1 MGLLIQKTQQ
11 KPLGDFDLLFKTLL
25 ALAIFGM
32 SACSPTRQL
41 KDNEYLLNK
50 SSIKIDRSE
59 LAAELK
65 PVIKQ
70 KPNRKILGVFRFH
83 LGVYTLANTGKTT
96 KFKDWVRRT
105 IGEEPVVLDTSL
117 TKRSNVQIK
126 QYLQNEGYFNAVV
139 KDSIIYRK
147 SHKADVIYLV
157 TTGTPYR
164 IRNVD
169 YSVADPSVERIVMSD
184 TAKSLVKEQ
193 GIFSTSNL
201 KNERTRI
208 THALRNRGYFEFND
222 YYVSYDIDSS
232 LKSNQADITIKISD
246 RQGLNPSDST
256 KVERHRVF
264 RVRDLYIM
272 TDYNPIVTDPESE
285 KDTTL
290 LPHFAVIGKSEIL
303 KYKSESLEPRVF
315 IERDDIYR
323 LDETDLTYRGLSDLG
338 LFKFINIRFDA
349 DSTADSCGV
358 NWVDGRIMLS
368 PMPKQDYKIQLE
380 GTHNGGNFGLGLNF
394 TYHNKNLSR
403 GAELLEFR
411 LNTKA
416 ESVPNF
422 VDEVTGQEKAFLL
435 NTFEIGPEISLRVPR
450 FVWPATRYN
459 KNRSSNPA
467 SIFSVSYNY
476 QLRPEYERNLL
487 LLSMGLEFR
496 ETRQKRHFIYPAEIN
511 FSDFRLTDRFIKKLE
526 DTGDPKL
533 INYYRKFII
542 TGGRYT
548 FLFNT
553 QEPGALKDFVYLRF
567 NFEVAG
573 NSSRL
578 YNRITS
584 STYSDTSV
592 FKFVGIEYSQY
603 VRPEIDFRYYQVFSE
618 NSSLVYR
625 FNIGAGYSYLNSTQM
640 PYEKTFS
647 AGGVNDIRAFRARTV
662 GPGSFVRSPDLPAE
676 QLGDMK
682 INANLEY
689 RFDILKI
696 LEGAFFVDAG
706 NIWNIRDS
714 EKQPGGQF
722 KSDDF
727 LDEMA
732 VGTGLG
738 LRFDFTFF
746 VFRLD
751 AGLPVR
757 NPAMPLEE
765 RWVIGKNKF
774 NSVNYNF
781 GIGYPF

>member
-1 MGLLIQKTQQ
+1 MKHCYPKMHLLTRKASLLPVQLCFGLCILT
-11 KPLGDFDLLFKTLL
+11 
-25 ALAIFGM
+25 AI
-32 SACSPTRQL
+32 SCSPTKQL
-41 KDNEYLLNK
+41 GENEYLLNK
-50 SSIKIDRSE
+50 SSIRIDRSE
-59 LAAELK
+59 LASELK

-70 KPNRKILGVFRFH
+70 KPNRKILGIFRFH
-83 LGVYTLANTGKTT
+83 LGVYTLANQGKST

-117 TKRSNVQIK
+117 ASRSCVQIK
-126 QYLQNEGYFNAVV
+126 QYLQNEGYFNAIVR
-139 KDSIIYRK
+139 DSIIYRK
-147 SHKADVIYLV
+147 SHKAEVIYEI

-164 IRNVD
+164 IRNID
-169 YSVADPSVERIVMSD
+169 YLVVDPSVGRLVMAD
-184 TAKSLVKEQ
+184 TQNSLIKEE
-193 GIFSTSNL
+193 GLFSTSNL
-201 KNERTRI
+201 KKERSRI
-208 THALRNRGYFEFND
+208 THNLRNRGYYEFND

-232 LKSNQADITIKISD
+232 LKSNQADVTIKISD
-246 RQGLNPSDST
+246 RQGMHTTDST
-256 KVERHRVF
+256 KVDRHRVF

-272 TDYNPIVTDPESE
+272 TDYNPIVPDAESE

-290 LPHFAVIGKSEIL
+290 LPHFAVVGRSKIL
-303 KYKSESLEPRVF
+303 KYKPESLEPRIF
-315 IERDDIYR
+315 IERDDIYKV
-323 LDETDLTYRGLSDLG
+323 DETDLTYKGLSDLG
-338 LFKFINIRFDA
+338 LFKFINIRFEA
-349 DSTADSCGV
+349 DSSSDSCGI

-380 GTHNGGNFGLGLNF
+380 GTHNGGNFGIGLNF

-403 GAELLEFR
+403 GGEMLEFR

-422 VDEVTGQEKAFLL
+422 IDEVTGQEKAFLL
-435 NTFEIGPEISLRVPR
+435 NTYEIGPEITLRVPR

-459 KNRSSNPA
+459 KNRLSNPA
-467 SIFSVSYNY
+467 SIFTVSYNY

-487 LLSMGLEFR
+487 LLSMGLEFK
-496 ETRQKRHFIYPAEIN
+496 ESRQKRHYIYPAEIN
-511 FSDFRLTDRFIKKLE
+511 FSDFQLTERFIQKLE

-542 TGGRYT
+542 MGGRYT
-548 FLFNT
+548 YFYNT
-553 QEPGALKDFVYLRF
+553 QEPGKLKDFVYLRF
-567 NFEVAG
+567 NFELAG

-578 YNRITS
+578 YNRLTS
-584 STYSDTSV
+584 NSYSDTSV
-592 FKFVGIEYSQY
+592 FKFVGIDYSQY
-603 VRPEIDFRYYQVFSE
+603 VRPEVDFRYYQVFSE
-618 NSSLVYR
+618 NASLVYR

-662 GPGSFVRSPDLPAE
+662 GPGSFVRSPELPAE

-682 INANLEY
+682 INANIEY
-689 RFDILKI
+689 RFDIFKI
-696 LEGAFFVDAG
+696 LEGAFFIDAG
-706 NIWNIRDS
+706 NIWNIRNS

-722 KSDDF
+722 KSDTF
-727 LDEMA
+727 LDELA
-732 VGTGLG
+732 IGTGLG
-738 LRFDFTFF
+738 MRFDFSFF

-757 NPAMPLEE
+757 NPALPADQ
-765 RWVIGKNKF
+765 RWVIGNNKL